1 MTFSVIT
8 FRCDSDDIVISLLI
22 DVILIASDYVTT
34 VNIYVYD
41 DVYIRL

>member
-22 DVILIASDYVTT
+22 DVIASDYVTT